1 MTSSSHV
8 TADWSSPVSVAN
20 ELAAQHSNA
29 WLVLALAVRSVL
41 QKPSFFPSSTC
52 IDLLWGDSC
61 MLYGGYF
68 MYVIFVAAAVYLTCS
83 QQNVCGCIGSSKS
96 RSMLCRRSRSILAR
110 PNTLKLSCTLPCNP
124 SKSCHDRYTH
134 IYIYISGVFQGR
146 QCLLKYWVRKKNVE
160 QDYITKY
167 KCINQSFLSK

>member
-68 MYVIFVAAAVYLTCS
+68 MYVIFAAPAVFLTCS
-83 QQNVCGCIGSSKS
+83 QQNVCECIGSSKS

-110 PNTLKLSCTLPCNP
+110 PNTLKLSCTLPCQ
-124 SKSCHDRYTH
+124 SLREFHDRY
-134 IYIYISGVFQGR
+134 IYIYQGYFKGGSVS
-146 QCLLKYWVRKKNVE
+146 LNIGWEKKCRTRI
-160 QDYITKY
+160 YHKI
-167 KCINQSFLSK
+167 